1 MSTWVYRFILA
12 LILAVLFY
20 WLYPNSE
27 ANPRPE
33 MWNLEQRGGQT
44 SLLGLEIGKTS
55 LHDAM
60 QTLKSMPDIALFTK
74 RRGRNDFE
82 QDKHLEAFFDD
93 LFDQGDSIIFG
104 VGADESLLEHIK
116 KDAYKPEIFPSGV
129 IRVGVKENL
138 FAHIET
144 LPIINI
150 TVLAGQQINF
160 EAFQKKFGEPDK
172 LLNDG
177 QGNAHFLY
185 PKLGLDLIQPAG
197 GEQILQLVSPAM
209 FDEMLLKPLLQ
220 TIADKNKG

>member
-1 MSTWVYRFILA
+1 MSTWLYRIVLA
-12 LILAVLFY
+12 LILAVVFY
-20 WLYPNSE
+20 WLYPNAE

-33 MWNLEQRGGQT
+33 MWNLEQHNGQT

-60 QTLKSMPDIALFTK
+60 QTLKSVPDIALFTK
-74 RRGRNDFE
+74 QRGRNEIE

-93 LFDQGDSIIFG
+93 LFDQGDSIILG

-116 KDAYKPEIFPSGV
+116 KDAYKPEIFPNGV
-129 IRVGVKENL
+129 IRVGVQESL
-138 FAHIET
+138 YEHIET
-144 LPIINI
+144 LPITNI
-150 TVLAGQQINF
+150 TVLAGQQIDV
-160 EAFQKKFGEPDK
+160 ETFQKKFGKPEK

-185 PKLGLDLIQPAG
+185 PKLGLDMIQPAG

-209 FDEMLLKPLLQ
+209 FDEKLRQPLLQ
-220 TIADKNKG
+220 SIANKSKG